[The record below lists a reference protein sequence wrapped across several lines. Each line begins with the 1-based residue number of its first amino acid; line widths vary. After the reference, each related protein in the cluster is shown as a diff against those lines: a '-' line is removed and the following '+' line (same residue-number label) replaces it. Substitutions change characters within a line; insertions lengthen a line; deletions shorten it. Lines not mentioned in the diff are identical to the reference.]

1 MSSKHSRYINPLLD
15 FSFKKIF
22 GSDPNKDLLID
33 FLNEIFK
40 GRKLIIDLVYNRNDE
55 STNHTAFLNCN
66 DYVSI
71 IKKYDI
77 ENSNT
82 GSF

>member
-1 MSSKHSRYINPLLD
+1 MPLKHSRYINPLLD

-40 GRKLIIDLVYNRNDE
+40 GSRIFKND
-55 STNHTAFLNCN
+55 
-66 DYVSI
+66 
-71 IKKYDI
+71 
-77 ENSNT
+77 
-82 GSF
+82 